1 MVLLNSE
8 EIQMKDFKIK
18 PEVEAKLRELVH
30 AMHGICVEN
39 GIPYMAAFISE
50 DDAQKTGQVLSAYC
64 DSDETPAPNNLIAAI
79 EIFKAK
85 DIPDGFV
92 MALAALN
99 SNGGECDCEEC
110 RAERAAAA
118 H

>member
-1 MVLLNSE
+1 
-8 EIQMKDFKIK
+8 MKDFKIK

-30 AMHGICVEN
+30 AIHGICVEN

-64 DSDETPAPNNLIAAI
+64 DSDETPAPNNMVAAI
-79 EIFKAK
+79 EIFKAV
-85 DIPDGFV
+85 DVPTELV
-92 MALAALN
+92 AALIERN
-99 SNGGECDCEEC
+99 RNGGECNCEEC